1 VPSFSGHTRIDRTQP
16 ELGSK
21 AQNNGDPLAAHSLS
35 PRELQQVVAAERGG
49 TPFLVFRDEEGVLTT
64 FFAGRETTTHTIGRG
79 PEMDLSIGWDP
90 EVSGLHAE
98 LHGLGGEWTVVD
110 DGLSTNGTYINDE
123 RVHGRRR
130 LRDGDRLRIGQT
142 VLVYKAPAAFRVTA
156 TVVAGDLPLPRD
168 LTKTQ
173 KAVLIALCRPYRDR
187 GEFATPATNQQIAD
201 EVFLSVDAVKMHMR
215 TLFGKFELSQLP
227 QNEKR
232 ARLAE
237 TALQLGVV
245 DERDLLDRQG

>member
-1 VPSFSGHTRIDRTQP
+1 M
-16 ELGSK
+16 
-21 AQNNGDPLAAHSLS
+21 AAHSLA
-35 PRELQQVVAAERGG
+35 PRELQQILAAERAG
-49 TPFLVFRDEEGVLTT
+49 TPFVVFRDQDGELTI

-79 PEMDLSIGWDP
+79 LEMDLSIGWDG

-98 LHGLGGEWTVVD
+98 LHGLGGEWTVAD
-110 DGLSTNGTYINDE
+110 DGLSTNGTYINEE
-123 RVHGRRR
+123 RVRGRQR

-142 VLVYKAPAAFRVTA
+142 VLVYKAPTA
-156 TVVAGDLPLPRD
+156 VRMTETVITGDLPLPRD

-201 EVFLSVDAVKMHMR
+201 EVFLSVDAVKMHLR
-215 TLFGKFELSQLP
+215 TLFGKFELSRLP

-237 TALQLGVV
+237 TALRLGVV
-245 DERDLLDRQG
+245 DERDLLDRPG

>member
-1 VPSFSGHTRIDRTQP
+1 LPAN
-16 ELGSK
+16 
-21 AQNNGDPLAAHSLS
+21 AQNSGDPLAAHSLS
-35 PRELQQVVAAERGG
+35 PRELQQIVAAERTA
-49 TPFLVFRDEEGVLTT
+49 TPFLVFRDADGELTT

-79 PEMDLSIGWDP
+79 PEVDISIGWDL

-98 LHGLGGEWTVVD
+98 LHGRGGEWTVAD
-110 DGLSTNGTYINDE
+110 DGLSTNGTHVNDE

-142 VLVYKAPAAFRVTA
+142 VLVYKAPAAVRVTE
-156 TVVAGDLPLPRD
+156 TVITADLPLPRD

-173 KAVLIALCRPYRDR
+173 KTVLIALCRPYRER
-187 GEFATPATNQQIAD
+187 GEFATPATNQQIAE
-201 EVFLSVDAVKMHMR
+201 EVFLSVDAVKMHLR

-237 TALQLGVV
+237 TVLRLGVV
-245 DERDLLDRQG
+245 DERDLLDRSS